1 MAVYDPNT
9 AKVAII
15 TGAAKTSIG
24 ALAVR
29 NLVKRG
35 WHVAILDIL
44 EEQGEKLSADTIFIK
59 CDVSSYQ
66 QQAEAFQK
74 VKQLWGRLDAF
85 IPNAGIVERSS
96 YYIFRHRDST
106 EVPPEPNTLGV
117 DVTFKAV
124 MYGVQLAI
132 HFMRQNATPGGQIV
146 TVASVAGLYGSRIYP
161 EYSGSKAAVI
171 GFSLAIAP
179 ILQKKENIQ
188 LNTVA
193 PGIVRAEVVPQALID
208 ANGYEKY
215 AYHHLDSLVIDAIL
229 YFLDNKDIAGQLV
242 EVSGEKRLV
251 VQPRPY
257 ANGTPSQRAAA
268 MWAPVF
274 QHVHGEPSEVPGE
287 ITW

>member
-9 AKVAII
+9 AKVAIA

-44 EEQGEKLSADTIFIK
+44 EEQGEKLSAELAPSTIFIK
-59 CDVSSYQ
+59 CNVSSYQ

-74 VKQLWGRLDAF
+74 VKQLRGRLDAF

-96 YYIFRHRDST
+96 YYIFRHRGST
-106 EVPPEPNTLGV
+106 EVAPEPNTLGI

-146 TVASVAGLYGSRIYP
+146 TVASVAGLYGTSIYP
-161 EYSGSKAAVI
+161 EYSGTKAAVI
-171 GFSLAIAP
+171 GFSLAVAP

-215 AYHHLDSLVIDAIL
+215 VYHHLDSL
-229 YFLDNKDIAGQLV
+229 
-242 EVSGEKRLV
+242 
-251 VQPRPY
+251 
-257 ANGTPSQRAAA
+257 
-268 MWAPVF
+268 
-274 QHVHGEPSEVPGE
+274 
-287 ITW
+287 

>member
-9 AKVAII
+9 AKVAIV
-15 TGAAKTSIG
+15 TGAATSIG

-29 NLVKRG
+29 NLVKRR

-44 EEQGEKLSADTIFIK
+44 EEQGNKLSAELVPSTIFIK

-66 QQAEAFQK
+66 Q
-74 VKQLWGRLDAF
+74 LDAF

-96 YYIFRHRDST
+96 YYIFRHRGST

-146 TVASVAGLYGSRIYP
+146 TVASILGLYTTSIYP
-161 EYSGSKAAVI
+161 EYSGTKAAVI

-179 ILQKKENIQ
+179 ILQKVKSPAA
-188 LNTVA
+188 T
-193 PGIVRAEVVPQALID
+193 RWCYD
-208 ANGYEKY
+208 A
-215 AYHHLDSLVIDAIL
+215 DSLV
-229 YFLDNKDIAGQLV
+229 
-242 EVSGEKRLV
+242 
-251 VQPRPY
+251 
-257 ANGTPSQRAAA
+257 
-268 MWAPVF
+268 
-274 QHVHGEPSEVPGE
+274 
-287 ITW
+287 